1 MAMLY
6 KMNKNWLTIG
16 LVAAALTLSAC
27 GKKDDAPMETEP
39 AVDAQTTV
47 ETEATGVATAESSD
61 DVAVASADTSVD
73 DAMAVGDND
82 DVAVAT
88 AEDAEVLDGTESSE
102 HISTY

>member
-1 MAMLY
+1 M
-6 KMNKNWLTIG
+6 
-16 LVAAALTLSAC
+16 TLSAC

-88 AEDAEVLDGTESSE
+88 ADDVEVLDGTESSE

>member
-1 MAMLY
+1 MRR
-6 KMNKNWLTIG
+6 WR
-16 LVAAALTLSAC
+16 
-27 GKKDDAPMETEP
+27 PEP
-39 AVDAQTTV
+39 AVDAQTT

-88 AEDAEVLDGTESSE
+88 ADDAEVLMVQRAPE